1 MHPHAPSSRHHQQP
15 TSRFA
20 PTTIKHVKT
29 SAPLNPKAGVQQRKE
44 ARKEKK
50 DAIVDMKR
58 KKRKV
63 ALEKARAS
71 GGGGVGA
78 SNYADNDVYIAED

>member
-1 MHPHAPSSRHHQQP
+1 M
-15 TSRFA
+15 
-20 PTTIKHVKT
+20 
-29 SAPLNPKAGVQQRKE
+29 QQRKE

>member
-1 MHPHAPSSRHHQQP
+1 MHPHAPSARHQEP

-50 DAIVDMKR
+50 DAIVEMKR

-71 GGGGVGA
+71 GGGGGGSA
-78 SNYADNDVYIAED
+78 YADDDVYIAED